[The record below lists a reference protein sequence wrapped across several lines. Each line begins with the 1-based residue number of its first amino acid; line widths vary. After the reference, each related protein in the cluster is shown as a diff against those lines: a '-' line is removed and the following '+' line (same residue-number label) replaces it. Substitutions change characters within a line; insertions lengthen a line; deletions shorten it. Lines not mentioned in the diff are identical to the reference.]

1 MTQTKEDNNQ
11 KNNPA
16 EREEAIFKFWQDNK
30 IFEKSLAKPA
40 PKGEFVF
47 YDGPPFATGLPHYG
61 HILAG
66 TIKDVIPRFKTMQ
79 GYHVPRRWGWDC
91 HGLPVE
97 NLVEKELSLRSKKDI
112 ETYGLERFNAVAKKG
127 VMRFADEWQKQIP
140 RLGRFVDMEND
151 YRTMDASYTESVW
164 WAFKTLHAK
173 GLIYKGFKSM
183 HLCPRCETTLSNFEV
198 SQGYKDITDISVYAK
213 FEVVSEPGTFF
224 LVWTTTPWTL
234 PGNAALAVNP
244 DAKYLKVKIGQSSYI
259 IAESRIAALAE
270 RYEVIETLP
279 GRRFVGE
286 SYKPLFDYYLGAK
299 LPDMENAFLVYGAK
313 FVATDEG
320 TGIVHI
326 APAFGE
332 DDYNLAKEKKLPFI
346 QHVAPNGVFKKE
358 VRDFAGLPVKPKGN
372 PRETDQKIIENLS
385 NRLLVYR
392 TEKIAHSYPHCWR
405 CDTPLLNYATSSWFV
420 RVTELKNKLVAEN
433 EKIKWVPEAV
443 GKYRFGNW
451 LSEARD
457 WAISRSRFWGAPI
470 PVWRCEKCGEE
481 TVIGSI
487 DDLKKRLPPRNRY
500 FVMRHGEAD
509 NNVMNIISSESGNP
523 HHLTERGV
531 AQVKKAAQ
539 SLIGQ
544 GVEVIL
550 TSPFVRTEET
560 TKLVADIL
568 KLPENSVITD
578 QRIREGKFGVFNGR
592 LVPEYHAFFKNN
604 LERFEKAP
612 TGGETYADIQKRMGE
627 FIYDIDRRYYG
638 KTILIITHD
647 SPAWQLFSAANGMVP
662 KEAIYFRGEDEF
674 FIKNAEVKKLN
685 FTPLPNDEG
694 FRLDL
699 HRPHIDRM
707 TFSCQ
712 CGGETKRVSEVF
724 DCWFESGSMPFASN
738 HYPFENLNAFNP
750 KPGLF
755 RRPRGYPAD
764 FIAEGLDQTRG
775 WFYSM
780 LVLGVALF
788 GRAPYRS
795 VAVNGTVLAENGEKM
810 SKRLQNYPDPMAV
823 VEKYGADALRLY
835 LLSSPVVRGEELRFS
850 ESAVLEVKR
859 KVLDRLE
866 NVLAFYK
873 LYEVENSKSETLN
886 SKQIPNPKSQI
897 PNQNHV
903 LDNWIQ
909 ARLNQL
915 VGEVTTGLENY
926 ELDKAARPIADF
938 VDDLS
943 TWYLRRS
950 RERIKADGEAGRAA
964 LQTLGFVLAELS
976 KVMAPFTPF
985 FAEYLYKETQNAKC
999 KNQNDDLKFKNGES
1013 VHLEKWPKINEKL
1026 KAQNEKLIGETKEVR
1041 RIVSIALEARAKANI
1056 KVRQPLQKLKIKS
1069 EKLKARQELLELI
1082 KDEINVKEVLLD
1094 GKIQNEV
1101 ELDIALTPELKRE
1114 GELREAI
1121 RTIQELRKEKGLK
1134 PAELATLVTSSK
1146 IAATGLLQGFES
1158 EIKKTASLARIEH
1171 GVSVT
1176 GDFELK

>member
-724 DCWFESGSMPFASN
+724 
-738 HYPFENLNAFNP
+738 Y
-750 KPGLF
+750 
-755 RRPRGYPAD
+755 
-764 FIAEGLDQTRG
+764 
-775 WFYSM
+775 
-780 LVLGVALF
+780 
-788 GRAPYRS
+788 
-795 VAVNGTVLAENGEKM
+795 
-810 SKRLQNYPDPMAV
+810 
-823 VEKYGADALRLY
+823 
-835 LLSSPVVRGEELRFS
+835 FS
-850 ESAVLEVKR
+850 
-859 KVLDRLE
+859 
-866 NVLAFYK
+866 F
-873 LYEVENSKSETLN
+873 
-886 SKQIPNPKSQI
+886 
-897 PNQNHV
+897 
-903 LDNWIQ
+903 
-909 ARLNQL
+909 
-915 VGEVTTGLENY
+915 
-926 ELDKAARPIADF
+926 
-938 VDDLS
+938 
-943 TWYLRRS
+943 
-950 RERIKADGEAGRAA
+950 
-964 LQTLGFVLAELS
+964 
-976 KVMAPFTPF
+976 
-985 FAEYLYKETQNAKC
+985 
-999 KNQNDDLKFKNGES
+999 
-1013 VHLEKWPKINEKL
+1013 
-1026 KAQNEKLIGETKEVR
+1026 
-1041 RIVSIALEARAKANI
+1041 
-1056 KVRQPLQKLKIKS
+1056 
-1069 EKLKARQELLELI
+1069 
-1082 KDEINVKEVLLD
+1082 
-1094 GKIQNEV
+1094 
-1101 ELDIALTPELKRE
+1101 
-1114 GELREAI
+1114 
-1121 RTIQELRKEKGLK
+1121 
-1134 PAELATLVTSSK
+1134 
-1146 IAATGLLQGFES
+1146 
-1158 EIKKTASLARIEH
+1158 
-1171 GVSVT
+1171 
-1176 GDFELK
+1176 